1 MSILLCIVLGIN
13 LVVAF
18 KFFKD
23 IFSPPILVGS
33 GMFIASLIALMHY
46 YTWEMEK
53 LCLDTVIYLGGGT
66 LFFTLSCLL
75 FRKTINFTFLLKEKF
90 DINSIKIYAAK
101 IRFLLLFLLIFGI
114 VLVYFKYREYVS
126 FFGRFASISELL
138 YQVRVEELFGE
149 NEFTLSPFVSIGSR
163 IYWLLS
169 LIIAYYFSVHLF
181 SGKIDKTCV
190 VLYISVLIINLVNFL
205 FNGNKTGMFR
215 CGVSYVFIF
224 LFVFFK
230 SHKINYKRNILT
242 YLLYAFVIS
251 VVLFFVSS
259 TFIGRGVDNK
269 YDLFSIYFGAEI
281 KGFDIFLQKNQD
293 ISYSLGKSTFYAI
306 TKHLHL
312 EKTPSTHALDF
323 VAVNNQNLGNVK
335 TIFLHFYIDFGGI
348 GLFAMTFL
356 FAFLSMYVY
365 NKYLY
370 SFINPY
376 KRNVWLFLY
385 SDTVLALF
393 MSFFSSNFFHVVTS
407 FGFVINY
414 ILLIIFLYNFE
425 KIFVKIYK

>member
-18 KFFKD
+18 RIFKD
-23 IFSPPILVGS
+23 VFSPPILVGS
-33 GMFIASLIALMHY
+33 GMFIASIVALMHY
-46 YTWEMEK
+46 DTWEMEK
-53 LCLDTVIYLGGGT
+53 ICLDTVIYIGGGT
-66 LFFTLSCLL
+66 LFFTLSCML
-75 FRKTINFTFLLKEKF
+75 FRKKINYLLLLKERF
-90 DINSIKIYAAK
+90 DINYIKICATR

-114 VLVYFKYREYVS
+114 VLVYFKFREYVS

-149 NEFTLSPFVSIGSR
+149 NEFVLSPFVSIGSR

-181 SGKIDKTCV
+181 SGKIDKSNV
-190 VLYISVLIINLVNFL
+190 ILYISVLVINLVNFL

-215 CGVSYVFIF
+215 CGVSYVVIF

-230 SHKINYKRNILT
+230 THKINYKRSILT
-242 YLLYAFVIS
+242 YSLYALIIS
-251 VVLFFVSS
+251 IVLFFVTS

-269 YDLFSIYFGAEI
+269 YDLVSIYFGAEI

-293 ISYSLGKSTFYAI
+293 VNYLWGKSTFYAI

-312 EKTPSTHALDF
+312 QKSASTHALDF
-323 VAVNNQNLGNVK
+323 EAVNNHNLGNVK
-335 TIFLHFYIDFGGI
+335 TVFLHFYIDFGGI
-348 GLFAMTFL
+348 GLFIMTFL
-356 FAFLSMYVY
+356 FAFLSMFVY
-365 NKYLY
+365 NKYLH

-376 KRNVWLFLY
+376 KSNVWLFLY
-385 SDTVLALF
+385 ADTVLALF

-414 ILLIIFLYNFE
+414 VLLILFSYNFE
-425 KIFVKIYK
+425 KMFVKIYK